1 MKHAARQHFV
11 IGCVLVVVGG
21 VVVWTMFVCNT
32 FACIPDANDRPD
44 GGGESSSG
52 SGSNTTKLVNQTHFV
67 ISGSPTKP
75 MSPGVQIS
83 LDLHLQNTNKTSMS
97 VTGLKVVLRAVD
109 APNATDQMPC
119 VVEDFTVAQVPED
132 LDLTLPPEATS
143 SLSGLSVS
151 SAEWPHVGML
161 NTSVNQDG
169 CKGASL
175 ILDFSGSGVVDNP

>member
-1 MKHAARQHFV
+1 MKHAVHQHFV
-11 IGCVLVVVGG
+11 IGCVLAVVGG

-32 FACIPDANDRPD
+32 FACMPDASDRH
-44 GGGESSSG
+44 GGGSSSG
-52 SGSNTTKLVNQTHFV
+52 SGSNTTKLVNQSHFV

-75 MSPGVQIS
+75 MSPGVQVP
-83 LDLHLQNTNKTSMS
+83 LDLRLQNTNKTNMS
-97 VTGLKVVLRAVD
+97 VTELKVVVRAVD
-109 APNATDQMPC
+109 APNATDQLPC
-119 VVEDFTVAQVPED
+119 LVEDFTVAQVPED

-151 SAEWPHVGML
+151 SAEWPQVGML

-175 ILDFSGSGVVDNP
+175 ILDYSGSGVVDDP

>member
-1 MKHAARQHFV
+1 MKHAVHQHFV
-11 IGCVLVVVGG
+11 IGCVLAVVGG

-32 FACIPDANDRPD
+32 FACMPNASDRHGP
-44 GGGESSSG
+44 GESSSG
-52 SGSNTTKLVNQTHFV
+52 SGSNTTKLVNQSHFV

-75 MSPGVQIS
+75 MSPGVQVP
-83 LDLHLQNTNKTSMS
+83 LDLHLQNTNKTNMS
-97 VTGLKVVLRAVD
+97 VTDLEVVVRAVD
-109 APNATDQMPC
+109 APNSTAERPC
-119 VVEDFTVAQVPED
+119 PVEDFTVAQVPGD

-175 ILDFSGSGVVDNP
+175 ILDYSGSGVIDDP